1 MKWLLS
7 WLNKLFGGLKKH
19 VRPYA
24 KQYVSD
30 MPDSVDKNTIY
41 IVGEGEY
48 KWFVAMKCPC
58 GCGETIQLSLEQ
70 DSYPRWELSEHSD
83 GTVSFSPSVWR
94 NKRCL
99 AHFWV
104 NRSIVN
110 WCKGTGKI
118 RPPKYT
124 WRGS

>member
-7 WLNKLFGGLKKH
+7 WLGKLFGSFAGQE
-19 VRPYA
+19 RPYA

-30 MPDSVDKNTIY
+30 MPDNMKDRTIY
-41 IVGEGEY
+41 IAGEGQY

-70 DSYPRWELSEHSD
+70 DSSPRWQLSEHPD
-83 GTVSFSPSVWR
+83 GAISLHPSIWR

-99 AHFWV
+99 AHFWFKHSAV
-104 NRSIVN
+104 E

-118 RPPKYT
+118 PPPVNA
-124 WRGS
+124 RR